1 MIIISVPMIKHKR
14 LSQPGNVKV
23 SLGED
28 QFASWDT
35 PSATE
40 IGAWKWKETIRCDS
54 GNIVYRKEGRFIIN
68 RDCIS
73 LTSDKLPL

>member
-1 MIIISVPMIKHKR
+1 MIKHNR

-35 PSATE
+35 E
-40 IGAWKWKETIRCDS
+40 FGAWKWNETLRCDS

-68 RDCIS
+68 HDCIS
-73 LTSDKLPL
+73 LTSHKFPLEQITRY

>member
-1 MIIISVPMIKHKR
+1 MVKR

-28 QFASWDT
+28 QFAPWD
-35 PSATE
+35 PE
-40 IGAWKWKETIRCDS
+40 FGAWKWNKTLTCDS
-54 GNIVYRKEGRFIIN
+54 GNIVYRKEGRIIIN
-68 RDCIS
+68 HDCIS